1 MAKMMMMKS
10 AMKAMKMKK
19 SMKAMVMKKAMKKRA
34 MKKTAKSYK
43 TTSGARAA
51 VFSGKIMKS
60 KGGLKKEAF
69 TKSKTGKIVSKK
81 ASANGKKAYKRIAE
95 VERCRAEG
103 SQGSGLQGLR
113 PGGWQERQ
121 GRCSAEEGPLPVQ
134 VNALNRHDACV

>member
-1 MAKMMMMKS
+1 MGAKMMMMKS
-10 AMKAMKMKK
+10 AMKASMKMKK

-43 TTSGARAA
+43 TTAGARAA

-81 ASANGKKAYKRIAE
+81 ASANGKKAYKRISKWTAA
-95 VERCRAEG
+95 VQKARTLWATRA
-103 SQGSGLQGLR
+103 SSR
-113 PGGWQERQ
+113 WVARAA
-121 GRCSAEEGPLPVQ
+121 R
-134 VNALNRHDACV
+134 ALLC